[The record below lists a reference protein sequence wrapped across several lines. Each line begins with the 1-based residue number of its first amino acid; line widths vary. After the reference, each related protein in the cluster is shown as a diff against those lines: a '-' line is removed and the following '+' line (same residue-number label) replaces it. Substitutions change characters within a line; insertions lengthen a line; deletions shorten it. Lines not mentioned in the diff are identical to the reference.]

1 MAPDAQGPRPA
12 PRGFAGV
19 LGGPRVVD
27 ASGPVL
33 LSGAGARRVCI
44 VLLSGIGDVIHGL
57 PLANDLKRLDPAIE
71 VVWVAESAPAQVL
84 AHHPAVD
91 RTVVYRKGTGLRGV
105 MSLREA
111 MKDVRADL
119 TLNIQR
125 YLKSVWPTVFSGAP
139 VRVGLPR
146 SKTRD
151 GIFLFHTHVLAE
163 GPWKHS
169 QDLFLD
175 FRWALGVPHDAPVTW
190 GLSFSEA
197 ERAEQRDFFDAL
209 DGRPRAALVVGSA
222 NPKKDWPAE
231 RLATLADALS
241 KEHGF
246 RVLLLG
252 GPSERERRMADTV
265 IATATSRPLDC
276 LGDSVRR
283 LSWIIDGSDLVIAPD
298 TGPLHIAHALDVP
311 VIGLFGHTNPAR
323 VGPWL
328 RFRDLVVDRY
338 TEPGDESDPSGYLPK
353 NDRMDS
359 ITLDDVL
366 EKVEVARSRYL

>member
-1 MAPDAQGPRPA
+1 MEP
-12 PRGFAGV
+12 
-19 LGGPRVVD
+19 
-27 ASGPVL
+27 SGPVL
-33 LSGAGARRVCI
+33 LPEGGARVCI

-57 PLANDLKRLDPAIE
+57 PLANDLKRRSPDIE
-71 VVWVAESAPAQVL
+71 VVWVAEAAPAQVL
-84 AHHPAVD
+84 AHHPSVD
-91 RTVVYRKGTGLRGV
+91 RTVVYRKGTGLPGIV
-105 MSLREA
+105 ELRKA
-111 MKDVRADL
+111 MQDVRADL
-119 TLNIQR
+119 TLNVQR
-125 YLKSVWPTVFSGAP
+125 YLKSAWPTLFSGAP

-151 GIFLFHTHVLAE
+151 GIFLVHTHMLAE

-190 GLSFSEA
+190 DLAFSET
-197 ERAEQRDFFDAL
+197 ERKEQRAFFAGLDA
-209 DGRPRAALVVGSA
+209 RPRAALVVGSA
-222 NPKKDWPAE
+222 NEKKDWPAE
-231 RLATLADALS
+231 RIAALADALAD
-241 KEHGF
+241 EQGF

-252 GPSERERRMADTV
+252 GPSARERRIADTV
-265 IATATSRPLDC
+265 LAAAGSRPLDC

-283 LSWIIDGSDLVIAPD
+283 LSWILDGSDLVIAPD

-338 TEPGDESDPSGYLPK
+338 TEPGDEPDPSSYLPK
-353 NDRMDS
+353 DGRMES